1 VGAASSVGSNTCS
14 DTTTVEKKMQPI
26 PNTGNVRQA
35 LSDSTRKALAIG
47 IIGAGAAGLINA
59 HVLLQDG
66 YSDVTL
72 VSRDKSVG
80 GTWARARVYPGLHI
94 NK

>member
-1 VGAASSVGSNTCS
+1 
-14 DTTTVEKKMQPI
+14 MQPTL
-26 PNTGNVRQA
+26 NTDKVCQA
-35 LSDSTRKALAIG
+35 LSDSTSKALAIG

-66 YSDVTL
+66 FSDVTL
-72 VSRDKSVG
+72 FSRDKTVG

>member
-1 VGAASSVGSNTCS
+1 
-14 DTTTVEKKMQPI
+14 MQPI
-26 PNTGNVRQA
+26 LNTGLCQG
-35 LSDSTRKALAIG
+35 LSDSTTPNLVSPIG
-47 IIGAGAAGLINA
+47 IIGAGAAGLIHA

-66 YSDVTL
+66 FSDVTL

-94 NK
+94 NKYSGPF

>member
-1 VGAASSVGSNTCS
+1 VLHLTPAVILQPS
-14 DTTTVEKKMQPI
+14 KKMQPTL
-26 PNTGNVRQA
+26 NTGNVCQV
-35 LSDSTRKALAIG
+35 LSDSTPKALAIG

-66 YSDVTL
+66 FSDVTV
-72 VSRDKSVG
+72 VSRDESVG